1 MLREK
6 VKEYLTE
13 LRLTG
18 KSHNTIAAYE
28 FHLSKFVAWCEERGV
43 DYTTVNGKETRAF
56 RNYLARQGLA
66 PGSINAI
73 IAALKSFY
81 DFLVEEEEVVK
92 GNPVIPRRLR
102 VTEEKRQPNF
112 LTQGEVEKVLTALN
126 ELPPH
131 VNLAFRTMLATG
143 LRVSEV
149 ANLKGEDVLQVNGA
163 VFLRVRQ
170 GKGKKERIVPV
181 TDPAVAKELLALPPE
196 GFGVTT
202 GTLKAYAHWIKK
214 KTNIDFHSHRL
225 RHTFATSLL
234 AQGVTIDVVQKVLG
248 HSNISTTRRYAE
260 TLPEAVSRLAAKV

>member
-6 VKEYLTE
+6 VEEYLTE
-13 LRLTG
+13 LKLTG

-43 DYTTVNGKETRAF
+43 DYTTVNGKETKAF
-56 RNYLARQGLA
+56 RNYLAQQGLA
-66 PGSINAI
+66 PRTINAI

-81 DFLVEEEEVVK
+81 DFLVEEEVVK

-102 VTEEKRQPNF
+102 VIEERRQPDF
-112 LTQGEVEKVLTALN
+112 LSQREVEKVLAALN
-126 ELPPH
+126 ELPSH
-131 VNLAFRTMLATG
+131 INLAFRTMLSTG

-149 ANLKGEDVLQVNGA
+149 ANLKGEDVLQENGA

-181 TDPAVAKELLALPPE
+181 TDPDVGRQLLNLPPQ

-202 GTLKAYAHWIKK
+202 GTLKAYAHEIKK
-214 KTNIDFHSHRL
+214 KTGIDFHSHRL
-225 RHTFATSLL
+225 RHTFATRLL
-234 AQGVTIDVVQKVLG
+234 GQGVPLDVVQKVLG

-260 TLPEAVSRLAAKV
+260 TLPEAVTKLAAKI